1 MDYSGR
7 RRNWNRSPLAQ
18 EYGFSFNLADN
29 SEARRSRLRRL
40 STEQGQCRY
49 LALFVRLMQERHPR
63 LHQLPQYDRLRLLA
77 TAYNRSFTASWE
89 ELQSMRRQRH
99 FHTDII
105 PTRSTRRYC
114 YADIAVS
121 FFCSHGQ

>member
-1 MDYSGR
+1 M
-7 RRNWNRSPLAQ
+7 
-18 EYGFSFNLADN
+18 
-29 SEARRSRLRRL
+29 